1 MRIKILFVLLFGFF
15 AGFSQSLVNIPVAG
29 NSSQVRAV
37 NLRESGIIVLD
48 KSSDGIL
55 NIRKVDTT
63 LHVVWETQTEIPGRT
78 NFIDEYFDGKFL
90 YIILEP
96 KDTRSFIILKISS
109 AFAAYQKFDFPLAKG
124 FQYGFFAANDK
135 VICLGGVMKS
145 EPFIA
150 ILETIPG
157 AAPRFISGSA
167 KGTTELQAIHVTENS
182 ILATFINNVKKTN
195 QIIFR
200 EFDYAGKVVAS
211 SSLGAGEDSVFLSV
225 KYFENHDKRLLVGNY
240 GIGKTPTNGLHSSQ
254 GIFLADIDAGKI
266 RYYGF
271 AKFQNLFGFLNERQ
285 KERLDKQVEKKKQ
298 KGREYSFDYRFFI
311 SGLQFVGDQ
320 TLIVGEVFQPEYR
333 SRNYP
338 GMYGPPLY
346 SSMYWTRPFLY
357 NYYWLNNSFYGYNYR
372 NAQVFD
378 GFRYLEGV
386 IFSIDGE
393 GNLAWDNSFPY
404 KNLKYYELATHLKV
418 SSSADH
424 TLAMYSKGSKLLKVS
439 EMDHKGGILQDREF
453 DPESLELQFRNK
465 KSEFSN
471 FEHWYGNVYFNWGV
485 QKNGGSN
492 HCFIQKLKP

>member
-1 MRIKILFVLLFGFF
+1 MRIKILFVLLFATFT
-15 AGFSQSLVNIPVAG
+15 GFSQRLLNLPVEG

-48 KSSDGIL
+48 KSSEGRL

-63 LHVVWETQTEIPGRT
+63 LHVVWETQTEIPGKA

-96 KDTRSFIILKISS
+96 RDARSFIILKISS

-135 VICLGGVMKS
+135 VICLGGAVKT

-150 ILETIPG
+150 ILETVPG
-157 AAPRFISGSA
+157 AAPKFVSGSA
-167 KGTTELQAIHVTENS
+167 KGTMELQSVHVTDNS

-200 EFDYAGKVVAS
+200 EFDYAGKALAS
-211 SSLGAGEDSVFLSV
+211 RSIGAGEDSVFLSV
-225 KYFENHDKRLLVGNY
+225 KYFENQDKRLLVGNY
-240 GIGKTPTNGLHSSQ
+240 GIGKTPTNGMHSSQ
-254 GIFLADIDAGKI
+254 GIFLADIDEARIK
-266 RYYGF
+266 YYGF
-271 AKFQNLFGFLNERQ
+271 AQFQNLFGFLNDRQ
-285 KERLDKQVEKKKQ
+285 KGRLDKQVEKKRK
-298 KGREYSFDYRFFI
+298 KGREYSFDYRLFI
-311 SGLQFVGDQ
+311 SGLQFVKDK

-333 SRNYP
+333 SRNYS
-338 GMYGPPLY
+338 GMYGLSPLY
-346 SSMYWTRPFLY
+346 STLYWGRPYLY
-357 NYYWLNNSFYGYNYR
+357 NYYGLNNSFYGYNYR

-386 IFSIDGE
+386 IFAIDAE

-418 SSSADH
+418 SNAADH
-424 TLAMYSKGSKLLKVS
+424 TMALYSTGSKLKVS
-439 EMDHKGGILQDREF
+439 EMDNYGRILNAQEF

-485 QKNGGSN
+485 QKNSGN
-492 HCFIQKLKP
+492 NNCFIQKLVP

>member
-1 MRIKILFVLLFGFF
+1 MRIRILFVLLFGFF
-15 AGFSQSLVNIPVAG
+15 AGFSQRLVNIPVAG

-37 NLRESGIIVLD
+37 NLKESGIIVLD
-48 KSSDGIL
+48 KSSEGIL

-78 NFIDEYFDGKFL
+78 DFIDEYFDGKFL

-96 KDTRSFIILKISS
+96 KDARSFIVLKISS

-124 FQYGFFAANDK
+124 FQYGLFAANDR
-135 VICLGGVMKS
+135 VICLGGVVKS

-150 ILETIPG
+150 ILETVPG
-157 AAPRFISGSA
+157 ASPRFVSGSA
-167 KGTTELQAIHVTENS
+167 KGAMELQAIHVTDHS
-182 ILATFINNVKKTN
+182 ILATFINNVKRTN
-195 QIIFR
+195 QILFR
-200 EFDYAGKVVAS
+200 ELDYAGKVLAS

-225 KYFENHDKRLLVGNY
+225 KYFESHDKRLLVGNY
-240 GIGKTPTNGLHSSQ
+240 GLGKTPVNGLHTSQ

-266 RYYGF
+266 KYYGF
-271 AKFQNLFGFLNERQ
+271 ANFQNLFGFLNERQ
-285 KERLDKQVEKKKQ
+285 KERLDRQVEKKKK
-298 KGREYSFDYRFFI
+298 KGREHSFDYRFFI
-311 SGLQFVGDQ
+311 SGLQFAGDQ

-333 SRNYP
+333 SRNYA
-338 GMYGPPLY
+338 GMYGVSPFY
-346 SSMYWTRPFLY
+346 STMYWGRPFLY

-386 IFSIDGE
+386 IFSIDGN

-404 KNLKYYELATHLKV
+404 KNLKYYELVNHLKV
-418 SSSADH
+418 SNTADH
-424 TLAMYSKGSKLLKVS
+424 TMAMHSMGSKLRVS
-439 EMDHKGGILQDREF
+439 EMDKKGSILHAREF
-453 DPESLELQFRNK
+453 DPESLELQFRNR

-492 HCFIQKLKP
+492 TCFIQKIIP

>member
-1 MRIKILFVLLFGFF
+1 MRIRVLFVLLFGFF
-15 AGFSQSLVNIPVAG
+15 GGFSQGLVNIPVSG

-37 NLRESGIIVLD
+37 NLKESGIIVLD
-48 KSSDGIL
+48 KSSEGIL

-63 LHVVWETQTEIPGRT
+63 LHVVWETHTEIPGKT

-96 KDTRSFIILKISS
+96 KDARSFTILKISS
-109 AFAAYQKFDFPLAKG
+109 AFAAYQKFDFPLTKG

-135 VICLGGVMKS
+135 VICLGGAVKS

-150 ILETIPG
+150 ILETVPG

-167 KGTTELQAIHVTENS
+167 KGTMELQAVHVTDNS
-182 ILATFINNVKKTN
+182 IQAAFINNVRKTN

-200 EFDYAGKVVAS
+200 EFDYAGKVLAS
-211 SSLGAGEDSVFLSV
+211 HTLKAGDDSVFLSV
-225 KYFENHDKRLLVGNY
+225 KYFENNGRRLLLGNY
-240 GIGKTPTNGLHSSQ
+240 GIGKTPSNGLHSSQ
-254 GIFLADIDAGKI
+254 GIFLADIDEQKI

-285 KERLDKQVEKKKQ
+285 KERLDRQVEKKKK

-311 SGLQFVGDQ
+311 SGLQFMEDK
-320 TLIVGEVFQPEYR
+320 TLVVGEIFQPEYR

-338 GMYGPPLY
+338 GMYGISPFY
-346 SSMYWTRPFLY
+346 SSMYWGRPLWY
-357 NYYWLNNSFYGYNYR
+357 NYYWLNSSFYGYNYR

-386 IFSIDGE
+386 IFAIDGE
-393 GNLAWDNSFPY
+393 GDLVWDNSFPY

-418 SSSADH
+418 SHAADH
-424 TLAMYSKGSKLLKVS
+424 TMAMYSVGSKLRVS
-439 EMDHKGGILQDREF
+439 EMDRSGGILNAREF

-485 QKNGGSN
+485 QKNGGN
-492 HCFIQKLKP
+492 NNCFIQKIR

>member
-15 AGFSQSLVNIPVAG
+15 AGFSQGLLNIPVSG

-48 KSSDGIL
+48 KSSEGIL

-63 LHVVWETQTEIPGRT
+63 LHVVWETQTEIPVRAS
-78 NFIDEYFDGKFL
+78 FIDEYFDGKFL

-96 KDTRSFIILKISS
+96 RDARSFVILKISS

-135 VICLGGVMKS
+135 VICLGGAVKS

-150 ILETIPG
+150 ILATVPG
-157 AAPRFISGSA
+157 SAPKFISGSA
-167 KGTTELQAIHVTENS
+167 KGTMELQAIHVSDNS

-200 EFDYAGKVVAS
+200 EFDYGGKVVDS
-211 SSLGAGEDSVFLSV
+211 HNLRAGVDNVFLSV
-225 KYFENHDKRLLVGNY
+225 KYFENHDKRLVVGNY
-240 GIGKTPTNGLHSSQ
+240 GIGKTPANGLHSSQ
-254 GIFLADIDAGKI
+254 GIFLADIDAGRV
-266 RYYGF
+266 RYYDF
-271 AKFQNLFGFLNERQ
+271 TKFQNLYGFMSEKQ
-285 KERLDKQVEKKKQ
+285 KERLDKQVEKKKK
-298 KGREYSFDYRFFI
+298 KGREYSFDYRLFI
-311 SGLQFVGDQ
+311 SGLRFMDDQ

-338 GMYGPPLY
+338 GAYGLSPMY
-346 SSMYWTRPFLY
+346 SSMYWGRPFLY

-386 IFSIDGE
+386 IFAINEE
-393 GNLAWDNSFPY
+393 GNLTWDNSFPY

-418 SSSADH
+418 SNAANH
-424 TLAMYSKGSKLLKVS
+424 TMAMYSMGPRLRVS
-439 EMDHKGGILQDREF
+439 EMDTKGSVLNAREF

-485 QKNGGSN
+485 HKNGGN
-492 HCFIQKLKP
+492 NNCFIQKLTP